1 MNETKER
8 KKMNENVIE
17 QPVAAMYMV
26 SKELNRLAG
35 FTTEMLFSLKSTI
48 MSNRSE
54 ESQQK
59 FTEKLQYETVPSAGL
74 FSHPELYRLLFR
86 LTGLCMLQL
95 AGRFFYYCIQ
105 IRILRVKYKMMA

>member
-1 MNETKER
+1 
-8 KKMNENVIE
+8 MNENMIE

-59 FTEKLQYETVPSAGL
+59 FTEKLQYETVPFAGL

>member
-1 MNETKER
+1 
-8 KKMNENVIE
+8 MNENVIE
-17 QPVAAMYMV
+17 QPVADMYMV

-35 FTTEMLFSLKSTI
+35 FTTEMLFGLKSTI

-74 FSHPELYRLLFR
+74 FSHPELCRLFFLMPLVYFCR
-86 LTGLCMLQL
+86 FVKHMLH
-95 AGRFFYYCIQ
+95 RCQ
-105 IRILRVKYKMMA
+105 IIL

>member
-1 MNETKER
+1 
-8 KKMNENVIE
+8 MNENVIE

-35 FTTEMLFSLKSTI
+35 FTTEMLFGLKSTI

-59 FTEKLQYETVPSAGL
+59 FTEKL
-74 FSHPELYRLLFR
+74 
-86 LTGLCMLQL
+86 
-95 AGRFFYYCIQ
+95 
-105 IRILRVKYKMMA
+105 

>member
-1 MNETKER
+1 
-8 KKMNENVIE
+8 MNENVIE

-54 ESQQK
+54 ES
-59 FTEKLQYETVPSAGL
+59 
-74 FSHPELYRLLFR
+74 
-86 LTGLCMLQL
+86 
-95 AGRFFYYCIQ
+95 
-105 IRILRVKYKMMA
+105 

>member
-1 MNETKER
+1 MMNEREKE
-8 KKMNENVIE
+8 NEWKCDRTAGCSYVYGIQRIE
-17 QPVAAMYMV
+17 
-26 SKELNRLAG
+26 SSGR

-74 FSHPELYRLLFR
+74 FSHPELCRL
-86 LTGLCMLQL
+86 
-95 AGRFFYYCIQ
+95 FFLMPLVYF
-105 IRILRVKYKMMA
+105 